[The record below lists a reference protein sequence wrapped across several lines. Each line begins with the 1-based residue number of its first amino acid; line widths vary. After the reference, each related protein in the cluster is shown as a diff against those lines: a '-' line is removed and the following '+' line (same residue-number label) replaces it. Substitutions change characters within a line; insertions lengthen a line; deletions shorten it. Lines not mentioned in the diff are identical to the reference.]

1 MLQHK
6 SYAFRL
12 YPTRQQEEQIKR
24 TIGCA
29 RFVFNN
35 ALDYWQ
41 TTFKTTG
48 KGLSYVACANRLP
61 QLKKDPTTSWLKDVD
76 STALQS
82 ALKDLTDAYQRFF
95 KKQNQSP
102 HFKSKRNP
110 VQSYTSKCTNHNIAV
125 SDTHIKL
132 PKCGWV
138 KYANS
143 RHVKGRILS
152 ATVRQLATGAYR
164 VSLLVE
170 EDIQP
175 FPKTGREAGVD
186 LGLKAFATLSDGT
199 VIPALKSYQRTQTK
213 LQKAQR
219 ILSRRKNQAIKM
231 GRSLSDAKN
240 YQKQKQTVARLHARI
255 ANQRLDFLHKASTD
269 WVRHYDVLVLEDL
282 DVKAMQQDKHLSR
295 AIADASWSTLKTFLT
310 YKTKWY
316 GKELVFVDRYFPSS
330 QLCHACGAKN
340 KAVKSLTVRDWT
352 CPTCGKHHDRDL
364 NASRNL
370 LAEGKRLLAGA

>member
-6 SYAFRL
+6 AYAFRL
-12 YPTRQQEEQIKR
+12 YPTREQKEQIKR

-35 ALDYWQ
+35 ALDHWQ

-61 QLKKDPTTSWLKDVD
+61 QLKQDPATSWLKDVD

-82 ALKDLTDAYQRFF
+82 ALKDLSDAYQRFF
-95 KKQNQSP
+95 KKQNQAP
-102 HFKSKRNP
+102 RFKSKRNP
-110 VQSYTSKCTNHNIAV
+110 VQSYTSKCTNHNIVV

-152 ATVRQLATGAYR
+152 ATVRRLATGTYR

-175 FPKTGREAGVD
+175 LPKTGREAGVD

-199 VIPALKSYQRTQTK
+199 VVPTLKAYQRTQAK

-219 ILSRRKNQAIKM
+219 ILSRRKNQAIKT

-240 YQKQKQTVARLHARI
+240 YQKQKQTVARLHERI
-255 ANQRLDFLHKASTD
+255 ANQRLDFLHKVSTD
-269 WVRHYDVLVLEDL
+269 WVRHYDVLALEDL

-295 AIADASWSTLKTFLT
+295 AIADASWSTLKTFLI
-310 YKTKWY
+310 YKAKWY

-330 QLCHACGAKN
+330 QLCHACGTKN
-340 KAVKSLTVRDWT
+340 KAVKSLTVREWT